1 MRSSNKVAS
10 ESQEQAPEVQ
20 SSKPASRI
28 IVKNLPVYLDE
39 QSLKKKFEQTGEVTD
54 CRIIFKDNVNRRF
67 AYIGYKSIS
76 SAEEAR
82 KRFNNTFIDKSRIS
96 VDFAQTK
103 TELPGRNES
112 AARKPIREVANSSRL
127 KQKKNASN
135 NEEQSTLGKRESMV
149 NGSKQQSGEYDDKRV
164 YVYNFPFNVQSEEL
178 ENEFA
183 QFGKI
188 EACKII
194 NKQGQSLGYGFV
206 TFASEDSVIRAI
218 SELDNRIVFGR
229 ILHIKRCLKQNK
241 GEEANGQIGID
252 ELKQKKIEN
261 EKSSFKKVKK
271 AKFLDRIH
279 DGENWNSSFLNPN
292 TVLERMAEKLGLSK
306 KELLDNEIENPAV
319 IQGVAEKEVLD
330 EVHDFFTKN
339 GVNVDSLKAG
349 KAVQRSRAIIF
360 VKNLPYTA
368 TRQSLEELFSRY
380 GSIER
385 VLMPPNRA
393 IGLVE
398 FVNEE
403 HAKNAFEMLAD
414 YVFKGTPIYLE
425 WAPSNILD
433 ASTTKQIPSSNNQ
446 TTEEGHDS
454 NAQQEDINAKN
465 QKTVFVKNLNYQT
478 VEQALEDMLVN
489 AKIYGYKSIKIVRK
503 DNQSL
508 GFGFVEFDT
517 REDAERMIKDLQGY
531 LLDNH
536 ALKLSLAKPIQANT
550 QEQQK
555 KTPYINQNTDRLI
568 IRNVPFQANKQELTD
583 LLKSIVDFKQ
593 IRLPQKLD
601 GSLRG
606 FAFVEFGSVE
616 DCKRAFEQLQN
627 LHFYGRRLAV
637 EFSYE

>member
-1 MRSSNKVAS
+1 MADGQA
-10 ESQEQAPEVQ
+10 QEQRKEASLGNPT
-20 SSKPASRI
+20 SRI
-28 IVKNLPVYLDE
+28 IVRNLPAYLDE
-39 QSLKKKFEQTGEVTD
+39 MSLKKKFEQTGEITD
-54 CRIIFKDNVNRRF
+54 CRIIFKNEVNRRF
-67 AYIGYKSIS
+67 AYIGYKKVLA
-76 SAEEAR
+76 AEEAR
-82 KRFNNTFIDKSRIS
+82 SRYNNTFIDQSRIT

-103 TELPGRNES
+103 TELPGLEGPK
-112 AARKPIREVANSSRL
+112 ARKPIRKVANSSRL

-135 NEEQSTLGKRESMV
+135 NDEQVALGKREAIT
-149 NGSKQQSGEYDDKRV
+149 NGNGQLSGEFDDKRV
-164 YVYNFPFNVQSEEL
+164 YVYNFPFNIQSEEL
-178 ENEFA
+178 EQEFA

-188 EACKII
+188 ESCKII
-194 NKQGQSLGYGFV
+194 NKKGQSLGYGFI
-206 TFASEDSVIRAI
+206 TFANEDSVIRAI
-218 SELDNRIVFGR
+218 AELDNRVVFGR
-229 ILHIKRCLKQNK
+229 IIHIKRCLKQTK
-241 GEEANGQIGID
+241 SEETGGQLGID
-252 ELKQKKIEN
+252 ELKQQKIDK

-271 AKFLDRIH
+271 AKFMERLH
-279 DGENWNSSFLNPN
+279 EGENWNSSFLNPN
-292 TVLERMAEKLGLSK
+292 TILERMAEKLGLSK

-319 IQGVAEKEVLD
+319 IQAVAEKEVLD
-330 EVHDFFTKN
+330 EVYEFLNKN
-339 GVNVDSLKAG
+339 GVNIECLKG
-349 KAVQRSRAIIF
+349 RKATQRSRSIIF
-360 VKNLPYTA
+360 VKNLPYSA

-385 VLMPPNRA
+385 ILMPPNRA

-398 FVNEE
+398 FLNED
-403 HAKNAFEMLAD
+403 HANNAFEMLAD

-425 WAPSNILD
+425 WAPANILD
-433 ASTTKQIPSSNNQ
+433 ASSAKQVLTANIQAN
-446 TTEEGHDS
+446 EESQKVNG
-454 NAQQEDINAKN
+454 QQEDVNTKN

-478 VEQALEDMLVN
+478 AEQALEDMLVN

-517 REDAERMIKDLQGY
+517 REDAERMIKDFQGH
-531 LLDNH
+531 LLDSH
-536 ALKLSLAKPIQANT
+536 AIKLSLAKPIQTNT
-550 QEQQK
+550 TEQQK
-555 KTPYINQNTDRLI
+555 KTPYINKNTDRLI

>member
-1 MRSSNKVAS
+1 MRSAKNVDL
-10 ESQEQAPEVQ
+10 ESKHKTTE
-20 SSKPASRI
+20 SKPSPPSSRI
-28 IVKNLPVYLDE
+28 IVRNLPAYLDE
-39 QSLKKKFEQTGEVTD
+39 QSLKKKFEQTGEITD

-67 AYIGYKSIS
+67 AYIGYKSES
-76 SAEEAR
+76 SAGEAL
-82 KRFNNTFIDKSRIS
+82 KRFNNTYIDKSRIT
-96 VDFAQTK
+96 VDYAQTK
-103 TELPGRNES
+103 TELPTPDKTES
-112 AARKPIREVANSSRL
+112 RKPVREKANGSRL
-127 KQKKNASN
+127 KQKNSASN
-135 NEEQSTLGKRESMV
+135 NEEQASLGKRESMANP
-149 NGSKQQSGEYDDKRV
+149 NGQPTGDYDDKRV
-164 YVYNFPFNVQSEEL
+164 YIYNFPFNVQAEEL
-178 ENEFA
+178 EQVFSK
-183 QFGKI
+183 FGRI
-188 EACKII
+188 EACKVI
-194 NKQGQSLGYGFV
+194 NKKGQSLGYGFI
-206 TFASEDSVIRAI
+206 TFAGEDSVIRAI
-218 SELDNRIVFGR
+218 DELDNRVVFGR

-241 GEEANGQIGID
+241 DEATNGHLGIED
-252 ELKQKKIEN
+252 AKKQKIEN

-271 AKFLDRIH
+271 AKFLERIH
-279 DGENWNSSFLNPN
+279 DGENWNSAFLNPN

-330 EVHDFFTKN
+330 EVFDFFIKN
-339 GVNVDSLKAG
+339 GVNVDCLKAG
-349 KAVQRSRAIIF
+349 KATQRSRSIIF

-425 WAPSNILD
+425 WAPASVLD
-433 ASTTKQIPSSNNQ
+433 VSATKQIVQPSSHTADENN
-446 TTEEGHDS
+446 DF
-454 NAQQEDINAKN
+454 NAQQENVNAKN

-478 VEQALEDMLVN
+478 TEQALEDMLMN
-489 AKIYGYKSIKIVRK
+489 AKIYGHKSIKIVRK

-536 ALKLSLAKPIQANT
+536 ALKLSLARPVQAST

-555 KTPYINQNTDRLI
+555 KTPFINQNTDRLI

-583 LLKSIVDFKQ
+583 LLKSMVAFKQ

-637 EFSYE
+637 EFSHE